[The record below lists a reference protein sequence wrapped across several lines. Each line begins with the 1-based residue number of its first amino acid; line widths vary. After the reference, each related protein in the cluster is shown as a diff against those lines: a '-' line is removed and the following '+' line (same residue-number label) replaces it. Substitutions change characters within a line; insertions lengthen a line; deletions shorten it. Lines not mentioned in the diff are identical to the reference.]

1 MIAALIARLLTAA
14 PTVGMHPEICP
25 PRVGLGERMRRE
37 LRDWLDAPLSPD
49 AATPLEAAR
58 HDFVDALD
66 GVAPG
71 DAWRLLD
78 RIADATSLRELWHLR
93 VEVFERVALSFDQIE
108 ADERLARLNRHFPT
122 RSPRSG
128 FGSL

>member
-1 MIAALIARLLTAA
+1 MIPPRLARLLPPPAA
-14 PTVGMHPEICP
+14 AAHPEICP
-25 PRVGLGERMRRE
+25 PRVGLAERMKRE

-49 AATPLEAAR
+49 AATPLEDAR
-58 HDFVDALD
+58 RDFVDALD
-66 GVAPG
+66 GVAPS

-78 RIADATSLRELWHLR
+78 RIADAISMRELWHLR
-93 VEVFERVALSFDQIE
+93 VEVFERVALSFDQLE

-128 FGSL
+128 FGAL